1 MRKRVLWGHH
11 VSEYQEMFDVS
22 EASLEANLLE
32 YGCGAS
38 AVNAELHQTGT
49 TVVSVDPLF
58 ALSQP
63 ELVQQVNQDFDERVQ
78 QVLADQAQF
87 NVESYGGM
95 EAFLATRRAGMDVFF
110 ADYNAGIE
118 EGRYQALLDGALPFE
133 NFSFDLALSS
143 HYLFADAVNAAN
155 AIKDAVAHHVAI
167 IQDLARVAKEVRI
180 FPLIERAG
188 TPSELLGPVLLGLQ
202 QANFGTEVREVRCAL
217 YPEGNAMLRVWA
229 QACDVER

>member
-22 EASLEANLLE
+22 DAALEANLLE

-38 AVNAELHQTGT
+38 AVNAELHQAGT
-49 TVVSVDPLF
+49 TVVSIDPLF
-58 ALSQP
+58 ALSKP
-63 ELVQQVNQDFDERVQ
+63 ELVQHVNQDFDERVQ

-95 EAFLATRRAGMDVFF
+95 EAFLATRRAGMEIFF

-118 EGRYQALLDGALPFE
+118 EGRYKALVSGALPFE

-143 HYLFADAVNAAN
+143 HYLFANAADD
-155 AIKDAVAHHVAI
+155 AIAYHVKT

>member
-11 VSEYQEMFDVS
+11 VSEYKEMFDLS
-22 EASLEANLLE
+22 DASLQAHLLE

-38 AVNAELHQTGT
+38 AVNTELHQEGT
-49 TVVSVDPLF
+49 VMVSVDPLF
-58 ALSQP
+58 ALTKP
-63 ELVQQVNQDFDERVQ
+63 ELIQQVTHDFNARAE

-95 EAFLATRRAGMDVFF
+95 DAFLASRRAGMEAFF
-110 ADYNAGIE
+110 TDYNAGIA
-118 EGRYQALLDGALPFE
+118 EGRYQALGHGALPFE

-143 HYLFADAVNAAN
+143 HYLFTNAGDDAATGHLAT
-155 AIKDAVAHHVAI
+155 
-167 IQDLARVAKEVRI
+167 IQELARVAKEVRI

-202 QANFGTEVREVRCAL
+202 QANFGVEVREVSCAL

-229 QACDVER
+229 QACQV

>member
-1 MRKRVLWGHH
+1 MRKLVLWGHH

-22 EASLEANLLE
+22 DASLQTNLLE

-38 AVNAELHQTGT
+38 AVNTELHQDGT
-49 TVVSVDPLF
+49 SVVSVDPLF
-58 ALSQP
+58 ALSKP
-63 ELVQQVNQDFDERVQ
+63 ELIQKVTEDFDERVE
-78 QVLADQAQF
+78 QVLADQTQF
-87 NVESYGGM
+87 NVENYGGID
-95 EAFLATRRAGMDVFF
+95 AFLASRREGIDAFF

-118 EGRYQALLDGALPFE
+118 EGRYKALVDGALPFE

-143 HYLFADAVNAAN
+143 HYLFANAAD
-155 AIKDAVAHHVAI
+155 DAVARHVAI

-188 TPSELLGPVLLGLQ
+188 TPSALLGPVLLGLQ
-202 QANFGTEVREVRCAL
+202 QANFGTEVREVSCAL

>member
-11 VSEYQEMFDVS
+11 VSEYKEMFDVS
-22 EASLEANLLE
+22 DAALEANLLE

-38 AVNAELHQTGT
+38 AVNAELHQAGT
-49 TVVSVDPLF
+49 TVVSIDPLF
-58 ALSQP
+58 ALSKP

-95 EAFLATRRAGMDVFF
+95 DAFLATRRAGMDVFF

-118 EGRYQALLDGALPFE
+118 EGRYKALLDGTLPFE

-143 HYLFADAVNAAN
+143 HYLFANAADN
-155 AIKDAVAHHVAI
+155 AVVHHLETIKE
-167 IQDLARVAKEVRI
+167 LARVAKEVRI

-202 QANFGTEVREVRCAL
+202 QASFGTEVREVRCAL